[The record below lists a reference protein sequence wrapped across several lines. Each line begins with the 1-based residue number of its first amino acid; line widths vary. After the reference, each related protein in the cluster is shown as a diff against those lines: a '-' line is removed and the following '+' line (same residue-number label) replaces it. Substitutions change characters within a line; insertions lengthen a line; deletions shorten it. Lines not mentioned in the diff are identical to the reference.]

1 MAKIRT
7 THPVLA
13 SLLPQLFFKKIS
25 HLQIQNLIVFCME
38 VAGTIAFVGIRRGM
52 DIFGICVLGVVASV
66 GGGMTRDII
75 LGNVP
80 GALIDPIYVVV
91 ALFTTLTVFY
101 CKRTLPRGR
110 LGIFYERAMLVM
122 DSIGLGIFT
131 VVGVTTGIRYGY
143 LDNTFLLT
151 FLGTLTGVGGG
162 LLRDMMAGVPPY
174 IFVKHIY
181 ACASVAGAISC
192 IYIYREFHAEKPNEK
207 WCTDFNLYFDGRR
220 KKALFSQALS
230 FCQQDQDPESLFIL
244 YILLRSLLHF
254 LIVKL
259 ILYLNYPIF

>member
-1 MAKIRT
+1 MD
-7 THPVLA
+7 
-13 SLLPQLFFKKIS
+13 
-25 HLQIQNLIVFCME
+25 IQSLIVFCME
-38 VAGTIAFVGIRRGM
+38 VAGTIAFAASGAMVGIHRGM
-52 DIFGICVLGVVASV
+52 DIFGICVLGVVTSV

-80 GALIDPIYVVV
+80 GALIDPVYVVV
-91 ALFTTLTVFY
+91 ALFTTLMVFSVFY
-101 CKRTLPRGR
+101 FKRTLPRGR

-143 LDNTFLLT
+143 LNNTFLLT

-192 IYIYREFHAEKPNEK
+192 VYIYREFGQIPAMVI
-207 WCTDFNLYFDGRR
+207 
-220 KKALFSQALS
+220 A
-230 FCQQDQDPESLFIL
+230 
-244 YILLRSLLHF
+244 SLLVVLIRF
-254 LIVKL
+254 LAAHYRWNLPRITLPSEK
-259 ILYLNYPIF
+259 

>member
-1 MAKIRT
+1 MD
-7 THPVLA
+7 
-13 SLLPQLFFKKIS
+13 
-25 HLQIQNLIVFCME
+25 IQSLIVFCME
-38 VAGTIAFVGIRRGM
+38 VAGTIAFAASGAMVGIHRGM
-52 DIFGICVLGVVASV
+52 DIFGICVLGVVTSV

-80 GALIDPIYVVV
+80 GALIDPVYVVV
-91 ALFTTLTVFY
+91 ALFTTLMVFSVFY
-101 CKRTLPRGR
+101 FKRTLPRGR

-192 IYIYREFHAEKPNEK
+192 VYIYREFGQIPAMVI
-207 WCTDFNLYFDGRR
+207 
-220 KKALFSQALS
+220 A
-230 FCQQDQDPESLFIL
+230 
-244 YILLRSLLHF
+244 SLLVVLIRF
-254 LIVKL
+254 LAAHYRWNLPRIMLPSEK
-259 ILYLNYPIF
+259 